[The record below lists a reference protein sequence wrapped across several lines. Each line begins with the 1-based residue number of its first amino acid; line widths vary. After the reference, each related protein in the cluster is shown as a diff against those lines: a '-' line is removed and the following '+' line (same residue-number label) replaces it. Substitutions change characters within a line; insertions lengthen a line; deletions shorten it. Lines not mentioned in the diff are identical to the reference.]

1 MKVRFWGV
9 RGSLPT
15 PVSNQQYTEKI
26 RRILDLASKADLSS
40 PHLRETFIREL
51 PFTERVL
58 IGGNTACVEV
68 RADDKLII
76 LDMGSGLVKLGN
88 YLNKYEQNDRNLDI
102 HIFMSH
108 THWDH
113 INGFP
118 FFKPGFLPQNTI
130 TFYSP
135 HPNLKERL
143 EYQQDFRFFPISLN
157 HMASNKV
164 FVTLEKNSEITL
176 GDVAIQNILQYHPGD
191 SFGYRISHNNKSFV
205 YATDSEYKNLSSDFI
220 TKHKAFIRDT
230 DLLIFDAQYTM
241 EEALH
246 KEDWGHSS
254 AMQGIDFAVS
264 CGVKK
269 LALFHHEPDNDDYT
283 IYSMLKR
290 AVEYKRAN
298 YPNSSLQLILAHEE
312 LIVDL

>member
-15 PVSNQQYTEKI
+15 PVSNQQYTHKI
-26 RRILDLASKADLSS
+26 RNILEQASKADISTA
-40 PHLRETFIREL
+40 PMREKFIQEL
-51 PFTERVL
+51 PFTERMLV
-58 IGGNTACVEV
+58 GGNTACLEV
-68 RADDKLII
+68 RVDNKLII

-88 YLNKYEQNDRNLDI
+88 YINEHEQNGNPLDI

-113 INGFP
+113 IAGFP
-118 FFKPGFLPQNTI
+118 FFKPAFLPQNTI

-135 HPNLKERL
+135 HPNFKERL

-157 HMASNKV
+157 HMASKKV
-164 FVTLEKNSEITL
+164 FITLEKNSDYKL
-176 GDVAIQNILQYHPGD
+176 GDVTISNILQYHPGD
-191 SFGYRISHNNKSFV
+191 SFGYKISHHGKSFV
-205 YATDSEYKNLSSDFI
+205 YATDSEYKNLTDDFI
-220 TKHKAFIRDT
+220 DRHKAFIKDT

-254 AMQGIDFAVS
+254 AMQGVDFAIS

-269 LALFHHEPDNDDYT
+269 LALFHHEPDNDDYR
-283 IYSMLKR
+283 IYSMLRR
-290 AVEYKRAN
+290 AIEYKRAN
-298 YPNSSLQLILAHEE
+298 YPDSKLELMLAHED
-312 LIVDL
+312 LIVNL

>member
-15 PVSNQQYTEKI
+15 PVSNQQYTQKI
-26 RRILDLASKADLSS
+26 HNILELASKADIST
-40 PHLRETFIREL
+40 PDRREAFIHRL
-51 PFTERVL
+51 PFTEQFL
-58 IGGNTACVEV
+58 IGGNTACLEV
-68 RADDKLII
+68 RAGDKLII
-76 LDMGSGLVKLGN
+76 LDMGSGLVRLGN
-88 YLNKYEQNDRNLDI
+88 YLNKYEQNGRNLDI

-113 INGFP
+113 IDGFP
-118 FFKPGFLPQNTI
+118 FFKPAFLPQNTI

-135 HPNLKERL
+135 HPNFKERL

-157 HMASNKV
+157 HMASKKI
-164 FVTLEKNSEITL
+164 FVTLKKNSEITL
-176 GDVAIQNILQYHPGD
+176 GDVTVKNILQYHPGD
-191 SFGYRISHNNKSFV
+191 SFGYRITHKKKSFV
-205 YATDSEYKNLSSDFI
+205 YATDSEYKNLSLDFI
-220 TKHKAFIRDT
+220 EQHKKFIRKA

-254 AMQGIDFAVS
+254 AMQGVDFAVS

-269 LALFHHEPDNDDYT
+269 LALYHHEPDNDDYR

-290 AVEYKRAN
+290 AIEYKKAN
-298 YPNSSLQLILAHEE
+298 YPESELKLILAHED
-312 LIVDL
+312 LIVEL